1 VLVGKDTGYEGKFDF
16 PRQSDPPR
24 VTYMLASLPRSGS
37 TWFSHLLW
45 RTGCLGAPLEYL
57 NFEAAGPYYFAAA
70 APALQQRLW
79 QSVLHRRT
87 SPNGVFGAKCFAGQL
102 EALQQRNPALLAEV
116 MATLVRSPN
125 PRIVY
130 FERRDRVAHA
140 ISFARASLSGV
151 WRKEQEPDEGVT
163 IDYSEPAVRRAEQM
177 IDAEQAAWRKMF
189 DDLRIE
195 PLTIWYEDALADSDA
210 TTASVA
216 DYLGVALD
224 PAAQISVPP
233 IEKQSGTDSAAWA
246 ERYAA
251 APRRH

>member
-16 PRQSDPPR
+16 PRQSVPPR

-57 NFEAAGPYYFAAA
+57 NFEAAGPYYFAAS
-70 APALQQRLW
+70 APAVQQRLW

-102 EALQQRNPALLAEV
+102 EALQQHNPALLTAV
-116 MATLVRSPN
+116 MATLVRRPS

-130 FERRDRVAHA
+130 FERRDRSAHA

-151 WRKEQEPDEGVT
+151 WRKEQEAEEGVT
-163 IDYSEPAVRRAEQM
+163 VDYSEVAIGHAEQM
-177 IDAEQAAWRKMF
+177 IEGEQDAWRRMF
-189 DDLRIE
+189 GELRIE
-195 PLTIWYEDALADSDA
+195 PLIIWYEDALAEPDA
-210 TTASVA
+210 ATSRVA
-216 DYLGVALD
+216 DYLGVTLD
-224 PAAQISVPP
+224 VAAQVDVPP
-233 IEKQSGTDSAAWA
+233 VEKQSATDSAAWA

-251 APRRH
+251 TRARR